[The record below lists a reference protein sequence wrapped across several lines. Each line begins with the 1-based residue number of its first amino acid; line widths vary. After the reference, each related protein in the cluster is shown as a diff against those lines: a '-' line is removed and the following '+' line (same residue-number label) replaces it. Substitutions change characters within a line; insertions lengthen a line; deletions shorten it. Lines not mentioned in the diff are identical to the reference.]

1 MQEELNQR
9 LNKVRQ
15 IINDFD
21 ICKIDYSRAK
31 NKFDEGNKLLDECLA
46 IINKDNFNIDEISL

>member
-1 MQEELNQR
+1 MREELNQR

-21 ICKIDYSRAK
+21 TCKIDYSRAK
-31 NKFDEGNKLLDECLA
+31 NKFDEGNKLLDDCLE
-46 IINKDNFNIDEISL
+46 IINKDNFEIEEVRG